1 MPKFFAEK
9 ENISENQILLD
20 GEEAKHILKVLRMQT
35 GESLTVC
42 DGCGTDYET
51 VIESTE
57 KNSLTVRILEKRPSE
72 AESAVKITLFQCLPK
87 ASKMEYVI
95 QKCTELGIYK
105 IIPCI
110 SERCVVKLN
119 SDADAAKKVERWQ
132 SIAKA
137 AAKQSG
143 RGIIPEIGMPVTF
156 KEAVSQMAA
165 YPLSFVPYENEQGHT
180 LKTLLRASQ
189 QPDCA
194 AFIIGPEGGFAPEE
208 IALAEQNDIQT
219 VTLGKRILRTET
231 AGEVVISMMNYELE
245 L

>member
-1 MPKFFAEK
+1 MPKFFADK
-9 ENISENQILLD
+9 ENITATTITID
-20 GEEAKHILKVLRMQT
+20 GEEAKHILRVLRMQV
-35 GESLTVC
+35 GDRLTVC
-42 DGCGTDYET
+42 DGGGMDYEAE
-51 VIESTE
+51 IEKCE
-57 KNSLTVRILEKRPSE
+57 KNFLIARILEKKESE

-119 SDADAAKKVERWQ
+119 SDADAKKKVERWQ
-132 SIAKA
+132 SVAKA

-143 RGIIPEIGMPVTF
+143 RGIVPKIDMPVNF
-156 KEAVSQMAA
+156 SDAVKMLENYSLA
-165 YPLSFVPYENEQGHT
+165 FIPYEEECEVT
-180 LKTLLRASQ
+180 LKTLLRDAQ
-189 QPDCA
+189 QVEEV
-194 AFIIGPEGGFAPEE
+194 AFIIGPEGGFEPEE
-208 IALAEQNDIQT
+208 IKLALENGICS

-231 AGEVVISMMNYELE
+231 AGESVLSMMNYEFE